1 MISEMDKLKKEF
13 EQLGLAPKMSQWLSY
28 QFNSRWKAEPV
39 VGYHLSRIEGVIW
52 KDCLRDI
59 CAKFNCFI
67 PTDAEISEAL
77 HIDKLSTIA
86 DLAKALAR
94 LGQNK
99 VSCDSH
105 VLLLEQSN
113 CSKGSAA
120 VWEKL
125 KHLAPEDYNDQFAL
139 KTYLQ
144 AATLDQA
151 LERDKEV
158 DRLDAL
164 SLKESQSWF
173 PRFFAYDF
181 EQELAKEAY
190 DFNEIGGNLRSCLD
204 FEVKAGDI
212 LKMQKA
218 AEESSSFPHYVLVS
232 ESNDKRLSRA
242 EFKFNLAEPFSADA
256 QGFDL
261 FFLRE
266 PSISIAGFFF
276 K

>member
-1 MISEMDKLKKEF
+1 MISGLDKLKKEL

-28 QFNSRWKAEPV
+28 QFSSRWKAEPV
-39 VGYHLSRIEGVIW
+39 VEYQLARIEGVIW

-67 PTDAEISEAL
+67 PTDAEIAEVLQL
-77 HIDKLSTIA
+77 HKLSTIA
-86 DLAKALAR
+86 DLAKALTR
-94 LGQNK
+94 LGHNK

-105 VLLLEQSN
+105 VLLLEKAN
-113 CSKGSAA
+113 CSKDTAA
-120 VWEKL
+120 IWEKL

-139 KTYLQ
+139 KAYLQ
-144 AATLDQA
+144 SASLDQA

-158 DRLDAL
+158 EQLSAL
-164 SLKESQSWF
+164 SLKESKSWF
-173 PRFFAYDF
+173 PRFFAYDL
-181 EQELAKEAY
+181 EEELAKEAY
-190 DFNEIGGNLRSCLD
+190 DYNVIGENLRSCRD

-212 LKMQKA
+212 LKMQKSG
-218 AEESSSFPHYVLVS
+218 EDSSFPHYVLVS
-232 ESNDKRLSRA
+232 EVADKRVSRA
-242 EFKFNLAEPFSADA
+242 EFKFNLSEPFSADA

-266 PSISIAGFFF
+266 PSISIAGFYF